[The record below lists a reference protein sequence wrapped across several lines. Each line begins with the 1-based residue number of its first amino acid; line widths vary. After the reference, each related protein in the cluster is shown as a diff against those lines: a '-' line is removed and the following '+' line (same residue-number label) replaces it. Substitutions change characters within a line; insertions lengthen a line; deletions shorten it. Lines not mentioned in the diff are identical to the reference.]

1 MLIYSSVSRYDC
13 IWSAWGQCSATCGA
27 GKQERNI
34 KSHEQNGGNICR
46 GGRTKNCNHEKPC
59 PGNLPGHFKIK
70 VTKISWWASESHFSP
85 AYFNSV
91 VFMSNFLANY
101 NFFVL

>member
-1 MLIYSSVSRYDC
+1 MDAPLNQVNIHLMLFFSTVSSYNC

-46 GGRTKNCNHEKPC
+46 GERTKNCNHEKPC
-59 PGNLPGHFKIK
+59 PGIWSFQN
-70 VTKISWWASESHFSP
+70 
-85 AYFNSV
+85 
-91 VFMSNFLANY
+91 
-101 NFFVL
+101 